1 MRIDHRG
8 ILNNSLYKLRSPYCF
23 STARQLR
30 ALKINL
36 LSPQHSFLLKK
47 NAIENQGLFF
57 SVV

>member
-8 ILNNSLYKLRSPYCF
+8 ILNNSLYKLRSPNCF

-36 LSPQHSFLLKK
+36 LSPQH
-47 NAIENQGLFF
+47 
-57 SVV
+57 